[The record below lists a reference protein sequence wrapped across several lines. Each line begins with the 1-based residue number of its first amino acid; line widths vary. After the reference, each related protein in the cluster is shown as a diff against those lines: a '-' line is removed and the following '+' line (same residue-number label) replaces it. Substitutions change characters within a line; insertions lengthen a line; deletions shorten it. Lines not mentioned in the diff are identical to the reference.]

1 VNTFV
6 LRVHDPRGPTHGF
19 LLELREEHALSD
31 LHWAIASALG
41 VPGEGSYAFD
51 LAGGEAP
58 DFDDP
63 DFVLD
68 HGVAPLFPL
77 REVIDEL
84 GGRIWHRA
92 GPGIGTE
99 IVPER
104 LRVAYARATYPR
116 RAGTGTELEGPP
128 VHGDATEATRRLRSE
143 ALVQAAAMDEIVRR
157 GTVGDLDPEGG
168 PLDPRAALE
177 RLGELLDWTAGDRR
191 RLAAVEMLAES
202 HWSYWLRQWLTG
214 EAPRLG
220 LADGAAALL
229 ARWAALDRREDAL
242 ARRALVLA
250 RTGHGA
256 AAIAEADAVLASQRR
271 DGWAMFLAAQALEAA
286 GEPARAEAVYRE
298 LLGAEDI
305 PATFEIGV
313 LERLAPLLARAG
325 RSAEAA
331 ALVERMAA
339 LEKTAA
345 RAGADAE
352 LDDALGEED
361 ADEELG
367 ELIALDEE
375 DGSAIDDEDGDELLG
390 LVAAEAEADLEIGAP
405 ELPGEGDECTAFR
418 AARAALLAFAARPE
432 HAVRVAAALAEA
444 MDEELSQFTLQDLLE
459 RFAPRGAAQAL
470 VEWVLFD
477 HRDAEGRSLAA
488 RFLMEE
494 GASLDDDRRRVL
506 ERARGCPISL
516 YRVKAI
522 APGRGLTLADLPRG
536 RTIAAI
542 DSLLAHRFDPDD
554 LVAMRVVELD
564 GAPRPTGGY
573 FAFEAGDMG
582 ELMAALLQAYEDY
595 TEIVPG
601 TGWDEV
607 LREHFDLFPAFLAFK
622 STRGPQE

>member
-6 LRVHDPRGPTHGF
+6 LRVLDPRGPTDGV
-19 LLELREEHALSD
+19 LLELREDHALSD

-63 DFVLD
+63 DFVLHD
-68 HGVAPLFPL
+68 GVAPLFPL

-116 RAGTGTELEGPP
+116 RAGTGAELEGPP
-128 VHGDATEATRRLRSE
+128 VHGDATEATQRLRSE

-157 GTVGDLDPEGG
+157 GTVGDLDPEEG
-168 PLDPRAALE
+168 PLDPRARLE

-220 LADGAAALL
+220 LADDAAALL

-250 RTGHGA
+250 RTGHGP
-256 AAIAEADAVLASQRR
+256 AAIAEADAVLASERR

-313 LERLAPLLARAG
+313 LERLAPMLARAG

-331 ALVERMAA
+331 PLVARQAA
-339 LEKTAA
+339 LEKAA
-345 RAGADAE
+345 RDASEAE
-352 LDDALGEED
+352 LDDELGEED

-367 ELIALDEE
+367 EPVALDDEGGE
-375 DGSAIDDEDGDELLG
+375 AIDDEDGDELMG

-444 MDEELSQFTLQDLLE
+444 MDEELSQFTLRELLE

-477 HRDAEGRSLAA
+477 HRDEDGRSLAA
-488 RFLMEE
+488 AFLEEE
-494 GASLDDDRRRVL
+494 GASLDEDQQRTLRRAASSPV
-506 ERARGCPISL
+506 SL
-516 YRVKAI
+516 YRVKAA
-522 APGRGLTLADLPRG
+522 APGRGMTLADLPRG

-542 DSLLAHRFDPDD
+542 DSLLAHRFDPED

-573 FAFEAGDMG
+573 FAFEADDMG

-595 TEIVPG
+595 TEIFPG
-601 TGWDEV
+601 SGWDEV